1 MAPARRP
8 HERVLAELLLG
19 RVWRR
24 VGIVGVKGRPLASFH
39 GLRPAIASI
48 MLAGDVLLIVVS
60 RQLGHAKPHITATI
74 YAHLRGDSEFD
85 RAARD

>member
-8 HERVLAELLLG
+8 HERVPAEQLLG

-24 VGIVGVKGRPLASFH
+24 AGIVGVKGRPLASFH
-39 GLRPAIASI
+39 GLRPAIARI
-48 MLAGDVLLIVVS
+48 MLARDVLLTIVS

-85 RAARD
+85 QAARD